1 VVRAL
6 SFPGKNAHYVR
17 KQIPK
22 LFSQKRADLLAKQN
36 EFVFPAMFA
45 LNVSNTL
52 LHMMSDLEFGADFP
66 SESDVDLSVD
76 LLNRFISIN

>member
-6 SFPGKNAHYVR
+6 SFPGKSAHCVL

-22 LFSQKRADLLAKQN
+22 HFFLRKVALLAKQSAYAFLVM
-36 EFVFPAMFA
+36 FV
-45 LNVSNTL
+45 LNVLNTL
-52 LHMMSDLEFGADFP
+52 LHMMSVSEFGAASL
-66 SESDVDLSVD
+66 SESDVDLSVA